1 VHLELS
7 GGGANV
13 ASHMPL
19 PAPADY
25 WHYADVMSSAHT
37 VIGPISGIGSGVFPS
52 LIFVHGTEQ
61 RTMYLDHSPFT
72 VGRKMEK
79 DLVIADPR
87 VSRDHALI
95 ISESG
100 QFFVEDQ
107 GSKHGTFVNGERVQ
121 RKALDRNDRLEF
133 GARDSIYAI
142 FHPQHVTTNSA
153 RDFLSQI
160 SGIQISSEVTDLE
173 KLTIFLEAARKLNTT
188 GVLDEILLTL
198 LDVTLKL
205 TGAERGYVFLKN
217 QDGKLRLAAGRN
229 AKGDLLLDDTT
240 ISHSILEDALRSNS
254 EFLLSDTSQSLDLSG
269 RQSIVAYDLRTVIC
283 IPLRKLQV
291 QTRARGTKDPTGA
304 GDAMGALYVDSRFAS
319 RDISK
324 VSGDIL
330 HVVAT
335 EAASLIENA
344 RLVLAEEESR
354 RYQQELAIAASIQ
367 QRLMAVT
374 IPDVPYARLIG
385 KNLSCKEIGGDFF
398 DAVNTEDGLA
408 VVLADVAGKGV
419 SAALLASTLQGMI
432 YSQLVAHTPLTE
444 IVASANRFL
453 TSKHIGEKYATVI
466 IARLR
471 RDGELEYINCG
482 HIPPLLI
489 CGDEVI
495 RPSHGNLP
503 VGLLADA
510 TYESDRYS
518 LHPGDRLVL
527 VTDGVTEAENAEG
540 EFFDN
545 ERLETAAKKGTLHD
559 IFAAVSEFCGST
571 PLSDDCTV
579 IEMVFSRS

>member
-1 VHLELS
+1 M
-7 GGGANV
+7 A
-13 ASHMPL
+13 AQ
-19 PAPADY
+19 
-25 WHYADVMSSAHT
+25 T
-37 VIGPISGIGSGVFPS
+37 IIGPISGISSGVFPS
-52 LIFVHGTEQ
+52 LIFVQGSEQ
-61 RTMYLDHSPFT
+61 RTLYLDHTPFT
-72 VGRKMEK
+72 IGRKMEK
-79 DLVIADPR
+79 DLAIADPR

-95 ISESG
+95 ISENG
-100 QFFVEDQ
+100 KFFVEDQ

-121 RKALDRNDRLEF
+121 QRKELERNDRLEF
-133 GARDSIYAI
+133 GARDTIYAV
-142 FHPQHVTTNSA
+142 FHPQHVTTNTA

-160 SGIQISSEVTDLE
+160 SGIQISNEVTDLE

-198 LDVTLKL
+198 LDVTLRL
-205 TGAERGYVFLKN
+205 TGSERGYVFLKMA
-217 QDGKLRLAAGRN
+217 DGKLRLAAGRN
-229 AKGDLLLDDTT
+229 SKGELLLDDKT
-240 ISHSILEDALRSNS
+240 ISHSILEDAMRANS
-254 EFLLSDTSQSLDLSG
+254 EFLLTDTSRSLDLSG

-291 QTRARGTKDPTGA
+291 QTRGRTGPDGAPTGEV
-304 GDAMGALYVDSRFAS
+304 MGALYVDSRFAS

-344 RLVLAEEESR
+344 RLVQSEEENR

-367 QRLMAVT
+367 HGLMAVT
-374 IPDVPYARLIG
+374 IPEVPFARMAG
-385 KNLSCKEIGGDFF
+385 KNISCKEIGGDFF

-419 SAALLASTLQGMI
+419 SAALLASTLQGMM

-444 IVASANRFL
+444 IVASANRYL

-471 RDGELEYINCG
+471 RDGELEYVNCG
-482 HIPPLLI
+482 HVPPLLV
-489 CGDEVI
+489 CGGEVI

-503 VGLLADA
+503 VGLLPDA
-510 TYESDRYS
+510 SYESDRYS
-518 LHPGDRLVL
+518 LHSGDRLVL

-545 ERLETAAKKGTLHD
+545 PRLEVAAKKGTMQD

-571 PLSDDCTV
+571 PLNDDCTV
-579 IEMVFSRS
+579 VEMIYSGE

>member
-1 VHLELS
+1 
-7 GGGANV
+7 
-13 ASHMPL
+13 
-19 PAPADY
+19 
-25 WHYADVMSSAHT
+25 MSSSQQT
-37 VIGPISGIGSGVFPS
+37 IIGVPMSGPVSGIGSGVFPS
-52 LIFVHGTEQ
+52 LIFVQGNEQ
-61 RTMYLDHSPFT
+61 RTLYLDHTPFT
-72 VGRKMEK
+72 IGRKMEK
-79 DLVIADPR
+79 DLAIADPR

-95 ISESG
+95 VSENG
-100 QFFVEDQ
+100 KFFVEDQ
-107 GSKHGTFVNGERVQ
+107 NSKHGTFVNGERIQ
-121 RKALDRNDRLEF
+121 RKALERNDRLEF
-133 GARDSIYAI
+133 GARDTIYAV
-142 FHPQHVTTNSA
+142 FHPQHVTTNTA

-160 SGIQISSEVTDLE
+160 SGIQISNEVSDLE

-205 TGAERGYVFLKN
+205 TGAERGYVFLKTPE
-217 QDGKLRLAAGRN
+217 GKLRLAAGRN
-229 AKGDLLLDDTT
+229 SRGEILLDDTT
-240 ISHSILEDALRSNS
+240 ISHSILEESLRANS
-254 EFLLSDTSQSLDLSG
+254 EFLLSDTSRSLDLTG

-291 QTRARGTKDPTGA
+291 QSKSRGEAATGETL
-304 GDAMGALYVDSRFAS
+304 GALYVDSRFAS
-319 RDISK
+319 KDISK

-344 RLVLAEEESR
+344 RLVQAEEESR
-354 RYQQELAIAASIQ
+354 RYQQELAIAATIQ

-374 IPDVPYARLIG
+374 IPEVPFARLNG

-432 YSQLVAHTPLTE
+432 YSQLVAHTPLPD
-444 IVASANRFL
+444 IAASANRYL
-453 TSKHIGEKYATVI
+453 TSKHIGEKYATVV

-471 RDGELEYINCG
+471 RDGELEYVNCG
-482 HIPPLLI
+482 HIPPLFV
-489 CGDEVI
+489 CGNEVI

-503 VGLLADA
+503 VGLMPDV
-510 TYESDRYS
+510 TYESDRYI
-518 LHPGDRLVL
+518 LHSGDRLVL
-527 VTDGVTEAENAEG
+527 VTDGVTEAENLEG

-545 ERLETAAKKGTLHD
+545 ERLEEAAKKGTMKD
-559 IFAAVSEFCGST
+559 IFDAVSHFCAGN

-579 IEMVFSRS
+579 VELSYSGG

>member
-1 VHLELS
+1 
-7 GGGANV
+7 
-13 ASHMPL
+13 
-19 PAPADY
+19 
-25 WHYADVMSSAHT
+25 MSAQT
-37 VIGPISGIGSGVFPS
+37 IIGPISGIGSGVFPS
-52 LIFVHGTEQ
+52 LIFVQGTEQ
-61 RTMYLDHSPFT
+61 RTLYLDHSPFS

-95 ISESG
+95 VSENG
-100 QFFVEDQ
+100 KFLVVDQ

-121 RKALDRNDRLEF
+121 RKTLERNDRIEF
-133 GARDSIYAI
+133 GARDSMYAV
-142 FHPQHVTTNSA
+142 FHPQHVTTNTA

-160 SGIQISSEVTDLE
+160 SGIQISNEITDLE

-198 LDVTLKL
+198 VDVTLKL

-217 QDGKLRLAAGRN
+217 VDGKLRLAAGRN
-229 AKGDLLLDDTT
+229 SKGELLLDDTT
-240 ISHSILEDALRSNS
+240 ISHSILEDALRANS

-291 QTRARGTKDPTGA
+291 QTRGRGIAEPAPSDE
-304 GDAMGALYVDSRFAS
+304 AMGALYVDSRFAS

-344 RLVLAEEESR
+344 RLVQAEEESR

-374 IPDVPYARLIG
+374 IPEVPFARMAG

-398 DAVNTEDGLA
+398 DAVNTDDGLA
-408 VVLADVAGKGV
+408 IVLADVAGKGV
-419 SAALLASTLQGMI
+419 SAALLASTLQGMV
-432 YSQLVAHTPLTE
+432 YSQLVARTPLTD

-453 TSKHIGEKYATVI
+453 TSKRIGEKYATAI
-466 IARLR
+466 IALLR
-471 RDGELEYINCG
+471 RDGELEYVNCG
-482 HIPPLLI
+482 HVPPLLV
-489 CGDEVI
+489 CGGEVI
-495 RPSHGNLP
+495 RPTHGNLP
-503 VGLLADA
+503 VGLLPDA
-510 TYESDRYS
+510 VYESDRYS

-545 ERLETAAKKGTLHD
+545 ERLEIAAKKGSMQD
-559 IFAAVSEFCGST
+559 IFASVSEFCGST
-571 PLSDDCTV
+571 ALSDDCTV
-579 IEMVFSRS
+579 VEMIFTGE

>member
-1 VHLELS
+1 MSGPLS
-7 GGGANV
+7 G
-13 ASHMPL
+13 M
-19 PAPADY
+19 
-25 WHYADVMSSAHT
+25 
-37 VIGPISGIGSGVFPS
+37 GSGLFPS
-52 LIFVHGTEQ
+52 LIFVHGNEQ
-61 RTMYLDHSPFT
+61 RTLYLDHTPFT
-72 VGRKMEK
+72 IGRKMEK
-79 DLVIADPR
+79 DLAIADPR

-95 ISESG
+95 VSENG
-100 QFFVEDQ
+100 RFFVEDQ

-121 RKALDRNDRLEF
+121 RKPLERNDRLEF
-133 GARDSIYAI
+133 GARDTIYAV
-142 FHPQHVTTNSA
+142 FHPQHVTTNTA

-160 SGIQISSEVTDLE
+160 SGIQISNEVSDLE
-173 KLTIFLEAARKLNTT
+173 KLGIFLEAARKLNTT

-205 TGAERGYVFLKN
+205 TGAERGYVFLKTPE
-217 QDGKLRLAAGRN
+217 GKLRLAAGRN
-229 AKGDLLLDDTT
+229 SRSEILLDDTT
-240 ISHSILEDALRSNS
+240 ISHSILEESLRANS
-254 EFLLSDTSQSLDLSG
+254 EFLVSDTSRSLDLTG

-291 QTRARGTKDPTGA
+291 QSKSRGEAVATGETL
-304 GDAMGALYVDSRFAS
+304 GALYVDSRFAS
-319 RDISK
+319 KDISK
-324 VSGDIL
+324 VSGDLL

-344 RLVLAEEESR
+344 RLVQAEEESR
-354 RYQQELAIAASIQ
+354 RYQQELAIAATIQ
-367 QRLMAVT
+367 QQLMSVT
-374 IPDVPYARLIG
+374 IPEVPFARLNG

-432 YSQLVAHTPLTE
+432 YSQLVAHTPLPD
-444 IVASANRFL
+444 IAASANRYL
-453 TSKHIGEKYATVI
+453 TSKHIGEKYATVV

-471 RDGELEYINCG
+471 RDGELEYVNCG
-482 HIPPLLI
+482 HIPPLFV
-489 CGDEVI
+489 CGNEVI
-495 RPSHGNLP
+495 RPTHGNLP
-503 VGLLADA
+503 VGLMPQV

-518 LHPGDRLVL
+518 LHTGDRLVL

-545 ERLETAAKKGTLHD
+545 ERLEAAAKKGTMKD
-559 IFAAVSEFCGST
+559 IFEAVSQFCAGT

-579 IEMVFSRS
+579 VELSYLGE

>member
-1 VHLELS
+1 
-7 GGGANV
+7 
-13 ASHMPL
+13 
-19 PAPADY
+19 
-25 WHYADVMSSAHT
+25 MSSSSAQT
-37 VIGPISGIGSGVFPS
+37 IIGGPMSGPGSGIGSGVFPS
-52 LIFVHGTEQ
+52 LIFVQGNEQ
-61 RTMYLDHSPFT
+61 KTLFLDHTPFT
-72 VGRKMEK
+72 IGRKMEK
-79 DLVIADPR
+79 DLAIADPR

-95 ISESG
+95 ISENG
-100 QFFVEDQ
+100 KFFVEDQ

-121 RKALDRNDRLEF
+121 RKPLERNDRLEF
-133 GARDSIYAI
+133 GARDTIYAV
-142 FHPQHVTTNSA
+142 FHPQHVTTNTA

-160 SGIQISSEVTDLE
+160 SGIQISNEVTDLE
-173 KLTIFLEAARKLNTT
+173 KLTIFPEAARKLNTT

-205 TGAERGYVFLKN
+205 TGAERGYVFLKTPE
-217 QDGKLRLAAGRN
+217 GKLRLAAGRN
-229 AKGDLLLDDTT
+229 SRGEILLDDTT
-240 ISHSILEDALRSNS
+240 ISHSILEESLRANS
-254 EFLLSDTSQSLDLSG
+254 EFLLSDTSRSLDLTG

-291 QTRARGTKDPTGA
+291 QSKTRGATSEAAPTGETL
-304 GDAMGALYVDSRFAS
+304 GALYVDSRFAS
-319 RDISK
+319 KDISK

-344 RLVLAEEESR
+344 RLVQAEEESR
-354 RYQQELAIAASIQ
+354 RYQQELAIAATIQ

-374 IPDVPYARLIG
+374 IPEVPYARLNG
-385 KNLSCKEIGGDFF
+385 KNISCKDIGGDFF

-432 YSQLVAHTPLTE
+432 YSQLVLGISLAD
-444 IVASANRFL
+444 IAASANRFL
-453 TSKHIGEKYATVI
+453 ASKHIGEKYATVV

-471 RDGELEYINCG
+471 HDGELEYVNCG
-482 HIPPLLI
+482 HIPPLFV

-503 VGLLADA
+503 VGLMPDV

-527 VTDGVTEAENAEG
+527 VSDGVTEAEDPSG

-545 ERLETAAKKGTLHD
+545 ERLEVAAKKGTMKD
-559 IFAAVSEFCGST
+559 IFDAVSHFCAGN
-571 PLSDDCTV
+571 PLNDDCTV
-579 IEMVFSRS
+579 VDLVYSGE